1 MKIMSKIFDYTV
13 FLSYGLLH
21 SLFGIAYFIWGLYYY
36 TDMPPMINSTRDWL
50 INSLGTQFMVDG
62 FSSTCLLIAGIGYT
76 IMGIVMTKEIWKNII
91 LRKS

>member
-1 MKIMSKIFDYTV
+1 MSKIVDYTV
-13 FLSYGLLH
+13 FLLYGLLH
-21 SLFGIAYFIWGLYYY
+21 SAFGVAYFIWGLYYY
-36 TDMPPMINSTRDWL
+36 TDMPPVINNARDWL
-50 INSLGTQFMVDG
+50 INSLGTRFMVDG